1 MPFDRV
7 ETDQGQLRALILD
20 FKTADEGMNGRVA
33 KVMRQSG
40 PTFVRTMRAHVPVD
54 TGTLKKSLHWRVN
67 RQKIILTVGSLKR
80 NKNPKTGMLAMK
92 YVGYVHDGTSRV
104 GPRPFISDAVNKHT
118 SQQSGFMRG
127 LRRAG
132 IANIGRSTGGS
143 RL

>member
-20 FKTADEGMNGRVA
+20 FKSADEGMNGRVA
-33 KVMRQSG
+33 KVMRTSG

-54 TGTLKKSLHWRVN
+54 TGTLKKSLHFRVN
-67 RQKIILTVGSLKR
+67 RNKIILTVGSLKR
-80 NKNPKTGMLAMK
+80 NKHPSGKLAQS

-118 SQQSGFMRG
+118 SSQSGFMRG